1 MAEAPPSPVSSS
13 PDIFKD
19 ISPPSKPEERWP
31 ALSQPSSS
39 ASSIQPAQKVPSLPA
54 SWTAKIKPSL
64 KDYSK
69 IREKYEKY
77 FQGNRILPIPELV
90 QEVQPKIISYVVTD
104 LKTKR
109 QAGIKKDTFEGLL
122 KAADIPAKYYCRR
135 SFATWDVLLPS
146 EDLAAKL
153 AGKNVISKYFRLQPE
168 YMGRRKIRITVC
180 NVPIQLNEEVLAA
193 YLVKHGEIEDITK
206 AKSVNGTA
214 HGDYI
219 FTMCLDRGGFTA
231 IPHIIEYEHQIMT
244 VVVEDRKPQCWNC
257 KQLGHFSKSCPQK
270 TTKTTP
276 ATTTTAIETTTTTTI
291 TATAAT
297 SAGKNE
303 TPKAK
308 TGDSP
313 DKEEGWTQV
322 VKGGKRRRPPSKNQ
336 QQKQITPSQQL
347 PRQLKLTLLLL
358 IQSAQPKHHHRH
370 LQNHHRHHHHQ
381 QKRKTKKKQ
390 KKLKLKQWISP

>member
-1 MAEAPPSPVSSS
+1 MAEAPHSPGSSS
-13 PDIFKD
+13 PDIFKN

-54 SWTAKIKPSL
+54 SWTTKIKPSP

-69 IREKYEKY
+69 IRQKHEKY

-109 QAGIKKDTFEGLL
+109 LADIKKDTFEGLL
-122 KAADIPAKYYCRR
+122 KAADIPTKYYCRR

-153 AGKNVISKYFRLQPE
+153 AGENIISKYFRLQPE
-168 YMGRRKIRITVC
+168 YMGRLKIRITVC
-180 NVPIQLNEEVLAA
+180 NVPIQLNEVLAA
-193 YLVKHGEIEDITK
+193 YLIKHGEIEDITK

-231 IPHIIEYEHQIMT
+231 IPHVIEYENQIMT
-244 VVVEDRKPQCWNC
+244 VVVEGRKPQCWNC

-276 ATTTTAIETTTTTTI
+276 ATTTTTETTTNTTTTI
-291 TATAAT
+291 AAESTAAT
-297 SAGKNE
+297 E
-303 TPKAK
+303 
-308 TGDSP
+308 
-313 DKEEGWTQV
+313 V
-322 VKGGKRRRPPSKNQ
+322 
-336 QQKQITPSQQL
+336 
-347 PRQLKLTLLLL
+347 
-358 IQSAQPKHHHRH
+358 
-370 LQNHHRHHHHQ
+370 
-381 QKRKTKKKQ
+381 KKK
-390 KKLKLKQWISP
+390 WNP

>member
-1 MAEAPPSPVSSS
+1 MAEAPTSPGSSS
-13 PDIFKD
+13 PDIFSD
-19 ISPPSKPEERWP
+19 QSPPSKPEERWP

-54 SWTAKIKPSL
+54 SWTTKITQKSPM
-64 KDYSK
+64 DYNA
-69 IREKYEKY
+69 IRKKYEKY

-90 QEVQPKIISYVVTD
+90 QEVEPKIISYIVTD

-109 QAGIKKDTFEGLL
+109 LASIKKDTFEGLL

-146 EDLAAKL
+146 KDLAAKL
-153 AGKNVISKYFRLQPE
+153 AGENVISKYFRLQPE

-193 YLVKHGEIEDITK
+193 YLVKHREIEDITK
-206 AKSVNGTA
+206 AKSVKGTA

-219 FTMCLDRGGFTA
+219 FTMGLDRGGFTA

-244 VVVEDRKPQCWNC
+244 VVVEGRKPQCWNC
-257 KQLGHFSKSCPQK
+257 KQLGHFSKSCSQK

-276 ATTTTAIETTTTTTI
+276 ATTTTTTETTTNTTNTTTTI
-291 TATAAT
+291 AAAAAAT
-297 SAGKNE
+297 EVNKNE

-322 VKGGKRRRPPSKNQ
+322 VKGGK
-336 QQKQITPSQQL
+336 
-347 PRQLKLTLLLL
+347 
-358 IQSAQPKHHHRH
+358 
-370 LQNHHRHHHHQ
+370 
-381 QKRKTKKKQ
+381 KKKTPT
-390 KKLKLKQWISP
+390 KE

>member
-1 MAEAPPSPVSSS
+1 MAEAPTSPVSSS

-19 ISPPSKPEERWP
+19 QSPPSKPEERWP

-54 SWTAKIKPSL
+54 SWTTKIKPSP
-64 KDYSK
+64 KDYTK

-90 QEVQPKIISYVVTD
+90 QEVQPKIISFVVTD

-109 QAGIKKDTFEGLL
+109 LAGIKKDTFEGLL
-122 KAADIPAKYYCRR
+122 KAADIPAKYYRRR

-153 AGKNVISKYFRLQPE
+153 AGENVISKYFRLQPE
-168 YMGRRKIRITVC
+168 YMGRRKIRITEC

-193 YLVKHGEIEDITK
+193 YLVKHGEIEEITK

-231 IPHIIEYEHQIMT
+231 IPHVIEYEHQIMT
-244 VVVEDRKPQCWNC
+244 VVVEGRKPQCWNC

-276 ATTTTAIETTTTTTI
+276 ATTTTTETTTNTTTTI
-291 TATAAT
+291 AAESTAAT
-297 SAGKNE
+297 EGKKNE

-322 VKGGKRRRPPSKNQ
+322 AKGGKKKKTPIKEPATKTDYTKSTMTTTAKTNSIATNTISTAKTSSSSSSSTKPS
-336 QQKQITPSQQL
+336 S
-347 PRQLKLTLLLL
+347 
-358 IQSAQPKHHHRH
+358 SSSSS
-370 LQNHHRHHHHQ
+370 
-381 QKRKTKKKQ
+381 TKKKQ
-390 KKLKLKQWISP
+390 RKNRKK

>member
-1 MAEAPPSPVSSS
+1 MACTFAA
-13 PDIFKD
+13 IFVGQLNPTGAKGTFT
-19 ISPPSKPEERWP
+19 
-31 ALSQPSSS
+31 
-39 ASSIQPAQKVPSLPA
+39 ASLLDNKSNPKNTKRLQQNK
-54 SWTAKIKPSL
+54 TE
-64 KDYSK
+64 
-69 IREKYEKY
+69 IREVLPR
-77 FQGNRILPIPELV
+77 NRILPIPELV
-90 QEVQPKIISYVVTD
+90 QEVQPKIISFVVTD

-109 QAGIKKDTFEGLL
+109 LAGIKKDTFEGLL

-153 AGKNVISKYFRLQPE
+153 AAENVISKYFRLQPE

-219 FTMCLDRGGFTA
+219 FTMCLDRGGFTS

-244 VVVEDRKPQCWNC
+244 VVVEGRKPQCWNC

-276 ATTTTAIETTTTTTI
+276 ATTTTTTETTTNTTTTI
-291 TATAAT
+291 AATATTAAT
-297 SAGKNE
+297 EENKSE
-303 TPKAK
+303 TPKTK
-308 TGDSP
+308 TGTAP
-313 DKEEGWTQV
+313 
-322 VKGGKRRRPPSKNQ
+322 
-336 QQKQITPSQQL
+336 
-347 PRQLKLTLLLL
+347 
-358 IQSAQPKHHHRH
+358 
-370 LQNHHRHHHHQ
+370 
-381 QKRKTKKKQ
+381 TKKRAGPK
-390 KKLKLKQWISP
+390 

>member
-1 MAEAPPSPVSSS
+1 MAEAPNSPGSLS

-19 ISPPSKPEERWP
+19 QSPPSKPEERWP

-54 SWTAKIKPSL
+54 SWTQKIKPSP
-64 KDYSK
+64 KDFSK
-69 IREKYEKY
+69 LREKYEKY

-90 QEVQPKIISYVVTD
+90 QEVQPKIISFVVTD

-109 QAGIKKDTFEGLL
+109 LAGIKKDTFEGLL

-153 AGKNVISKYFRLQPE
+153 AAENVISKYFRLQPE

-219 FTMCLDRGGFTA
+219 FTMCLGQRGGSH
-231 IPHIIEYEHQIMT
+231 PY
-244 VVVEDRKPQCWNC
+244 
-257 KQLGHFSKSCPQK
+257 
-270 TTKTTP
+270 
-276 ATTTTAIETTTTTTI
+276 
-291 TATAAT
+291 
-297 SAGKNE
+297 
-303 TPKAK
+303 
-308 TGDSP
+308 
-313 DKEEGWTQV
+313 
-322 VKGGKRRRPPSKNQ
+322 
-336 QQKQITPSQQL
+336 
-347 PRQLKLTLLLL
+347 LT
-358 IQSAQPKHHHRH
+358 
-370 LQNHHRHHHHQ
+370 
-381 QKRKTKKKQ
+381 
-390 KKLKLKQWISP
+390 

>member
-1 MAEAPPSPVSSS
+1 MACTLAA
-13 PDIFKD
+13 IFVGQFNPTGAKGTFT
-19 ISPPSKPEERWP
+19 
-31 ALSQPSSS
+31 
-39 ASSIQPAQKVPSLPA
+39 ASLLDNKSNQKTP
-54 SWTAKIKPSL
+54 

-69 IREKYEKY
+69 MRQKYEKY

-90 QEVQPKIISYVVTD
+90 QEVQAKIISYVVTD

-109 QAGIKKDTFEGLL
+109 LAGIKKDTFEGLL

-153 AGKNVISKYFRLQPE
+153 AGENVISKYFRLQPE

-244 VVVEDRKPQCWNC
+244 VVVEGRKPQCWNC

-276 ATTTTAIETTTTTTI
+276 ATTTTTETTTNTKNTTTTI
-291 TATAAT
+291 AATATTAAT
-297 SAGKNE
+297 EVNKKE

-308 TGDSP
+308 PGDSP
-313 DKEEGWTQV
+313 NKEEGWTQV
-322 VKGGKRRRPPSKNQ
+322 VKGGEKEKDSYQRINHLKNN
-336 QQKQITPSQQL
+336 KYL
-347 PRQLKLTLLLL
+347 DC
-358 IQSAQPKHHHRH
+358 KH
-370 LQNHHRHHHHQ
+370 
-381 QKRKTKKKQ
+381 
-390 KKLKLKQWISP
+390 